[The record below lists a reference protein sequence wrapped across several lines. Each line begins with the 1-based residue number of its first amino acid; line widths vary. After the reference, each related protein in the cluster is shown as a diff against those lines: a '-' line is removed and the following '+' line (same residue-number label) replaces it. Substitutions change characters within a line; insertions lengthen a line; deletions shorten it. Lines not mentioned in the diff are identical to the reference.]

1 VVPSADD
8 HLNLVVCDVSGHGIG
23 SALVAN
29 RIYTETMS
37 QLDRGVPLREM
48 LRHLNGFVKQSLG
61 SSVLYFTMAAAR
73 VDRSGRM
80 VYAGA
85 GHPPAMLVRPGEEP
99 RLLLSRSLILGL
111 LDNAV
116 DAEAAI
122 EIPLEPGDRL
132 VLYTDGLDEAFSAN
146 GEFLGVEGLH
156 EIVRD
161 AAKLPFSEMKQN
173 ILDRVA
179 AYREGPAVDDVSL
192 VLLEMR

>member
-1 VVPSADD
+1 
-8 HLNLVVCDVSGHGIG
+8 
-23 SALVAN
+23 
-29 RIYTETMS
+29 
-37 QLDRGVPLREM
+37 
-48 LRHLNGFVKQSLG
+48 
-61 SSVLYFTMAAAR
+61 
-73 VDRSGRM
+73 
-80 VYAGA
+80 
-85 GHPPAMLVRPGEEP
+85 
-99 RLLLSRSLILGL
+99 
-111 LDNAV
+111 
-116 DAEAAI
+116 
-122 EIPLEPGDRL
+122 